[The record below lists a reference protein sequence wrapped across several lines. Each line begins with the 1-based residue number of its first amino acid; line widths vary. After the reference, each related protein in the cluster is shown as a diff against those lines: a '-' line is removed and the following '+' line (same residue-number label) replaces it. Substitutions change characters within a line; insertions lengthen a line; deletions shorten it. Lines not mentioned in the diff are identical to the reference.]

1 MLTRRTVLV
10 AGAGAVAVGTVGTAV
25 GRAVLRGRPDTL
37 PLDLTA
43 LSALVGTRFLVDG
56 THPVTL
62 TTIAGSRGDN
72 PRAEAFTLAFDGD
85 PSTHEVP
92 AGIHT
97 LRHAEGELVL
107 ALGPV
112 GAEGTRLEAVVN
124 RTRS

>member
-10 AGAGAVAVGTVGTAV
+10 AGAGVAAVGAVGATVG
-25 GRAVLRGRPDTL
+25 GLGLPWRRPTL
-37 PLDLTA
+37 PVELAA
-43 LSALVGTRFLVDG
+43 LSALVGTQFLVDG

-62 TTIAGSRGDN
+62 AAVRG
-72 PRAEAFTLAFDGD
+72 PRGGAPQVDAFTLAFDGD
-85 PSTHEVP
+85 PTTAQVT

-97 LRHAEGELVL
+97 LQHAEGDLVL

-112 GAEGTRLEAVVN
+112 GAEGTRLEAVVD